1 MKIKRTCRLCGYVWY
16 GSVAGGIA
24 AGILK
29 SFFAALVTTKTGGS
43 YIDHAKFRDELR
55 LCPNCGASDSYKT
68 EYEKEEPKPAPKKI
82 PEKKTTKPEP
92 KKTEVAP
99 EISEQKTEGEE
110 KKEDPP
116 VWFALL
122 GITVYLLPIF
132 LIVRCACS
140 ESPEK
145 EKTAAE
151 IAAEANINRIRA
163 ETREIKERNDKAA
176 AAEKEQ
182 KEQEYKKTYG
192 EELYYAESFYKM
204 FKDKPIVMNNFY
216 KGGPLPMQITGEILD
231 MGTNSYGN
239 YIDLYTDKVNMKD
252 PYTGKVSR
260 EKVGDIR
267 VFLADSEWNNKAI
280 AKLKRRNIVDIGGL
294 CYGQT
299 EAFGIKTKVIIGN
312 ATILKIN
319 KELL

>member
-1 MKIKRTCRLCGYVWY
+1 MSEQEGGTFKSKVAKLYKIFKGCL
-16 GSVAGGIA
+16 IA
-24 AGILK
+24 IVILFIILLMI
-29 SFFAALVTTKTGGS
+29 SHFFPS
-43 YIDHAKFRDELR
+43 
-55 LCPNCGASDSYKT
+55 
-68 EYEKEEPKPAPKKI
+68 
-82 PEKKTTKPEP
+82 PEKKARDAADEAIEAARLETYK
-92 KKTEVAP
+92 
-99 EISEQKTEGEE
+99 EIY
-110 KKEDPP
+110 
-116 VWFALL
+116 A
-122 GITVYLLPIF
+122 
-132 LIVRCACS
+132 
-140 ESPEK
+140 
-145 EKTAAE
+145 EKTAK
-151 IAAEANINRIRA
+151 
-163 ETREIKERNDKAA
+163 KEQKKQEN
-176 AAEKEQ
+176 EQ

-280 AKLKRRNIVDIGGL
+280 EKLKRRNIVNIGGL

-299 EAFGIKTKVIIGN
+299 EAFGIKSKVIIGN
-312 ATILKIN
+312 ATILKVN
-319 KELL
+319 GDLL